1 MWGGG
6 SRRFALPGVVGRAES
21 ARIREAAWIARCV
34 GRGVSAPLTAEDVV
48 ALAGSL
54 GAVELH
60 PGGLLFG
67 ADDPASAG
75 VWIVR
80 EGRVELSVGSGR
92 RRVVVGVLRAGDV
105 EGDIPLLLGRPLPY
119 TARAVDR
126 VVCLHLPGP
135 AFEQLLLAR
144 PAIGRRWL
152 SSVAGRLADSHDRL
166 IGMLGRSLSAQL
178 AALLL
183 DEAESGAVL
192 LPQRTVAAML
202 GVARPSLNKVLKDF
216 ERRGLV
222 ELGYGSVHIRDS
234 AALAGISASG

>member
-1 MWGGG
+1 VRGGG
-6 SRRFALPGVVGRAES
+6 SWPFALPGVGGHAES

-34 GRGVSAPLTAEDVV
+34 GRGTSAPLTAEDVV

-54 GAVELH
+54 GSVELR

-67 ADDPASAG
+67 ADDPAGAG

-92 RRVVVGVLRAGDV
+92 RRVVVGVLRTGDV

-126 VVCLHLPGP
+126 TVCLHLPGP
-135 AFEQLLLAR
+135 AFEQLLVTR

-152 SSVAGRLADSHDRL
+152 SSVAGRLAGSHARL
-166 IGMLGRSLSAQL
+166 IGMLGRSLPAQL
-178 AALLL
+178 AGLLL

-202 GVARPSLNKVLKDF
+202 GVARPSLNKILKDF

-222 ELGYGSVHIRDS
+222 ELGYGSVHIRDG
-234 AALAGISASG
+234 AVLARISASG

>member
-1 MWGGG
+1 M
-6 SRRFALPGVVGRAES
+6 SS
-21 ARIREAAWIARCV
+21 
-34 GRGVSAPLTAEDVV
+34 
-48 ALAGSL
+48 
-54 GAVELH
+54 
-60 PGGLLFG
+60 
-67 ADDPASAG
+67 
-75 VWIVR
+75 
-80 EGRVELSVGSGR
+80 SVSGR
-92 RRVVVGVLRAGDV
+92 DDAVWSWVCCGPGTWKATFPCCWAG
-105 EGDIPLLLGRPLPY
+105 PCPTP
-119 TARAVDR
+119 RAVDR

-152 SSVAGRLADSHDRL
+152 SSVAGRLAGSHDRL
-166 IGMLGRSLSAQL
+166 IRMLGRSLSAQL

-183 DEAESGAVL
+183 DEAESGVVL

-222 ELGYGSVHIRDS
+222 ELGYGSVHIRDG